1 MLKFKQFNWRANMS
15 TLVNKNVWSSS
26 DRQLG
31 WWTGSIESLKETEN
45 DLRDSVDN
53 INTPLIVVKHENQFK
68 FTTEGSISF
77 GASPDSKKALPFYG
91 YVAPTK
97 LDLLGDPSFC
107 KDHGIKYA
115 YIGGSMAHGIASPE
129 IAIALG
135 KAGMLGFIGAAGDSP
150 EKVEKTLIRMKAEN
164 VPFGFNLIH
173 SPNENGL
180 EDKIVD
186 LYLKHELHLVE
197 ASAFLQMTLPLIRY
211 RVTGIHK
218 DAEGNIVVPNRIIA
232 KVSRVEVASKFM
244 APPPQKMLDKLV
256 ESGVITDEQ
265 AEMATHI
272 PVAQDITS
280 EADSGGHTDNRPAV
294 CLHPTMIAL
303 RNQMQATY
311 NYAKPLR
318 VGFGGGNGTPAS
330 VAAAIAMG
338 AAYLVTG
345 SVHQACLESGTSDL
359 ARQMLTNAGQADTAM
374 APAGDMFEMGV
385 TVQVL
390 RRGTMFAMRA
400 QKLYELYR
408 KYNSLEEIP
417 EPDKTK
423 LEKQVFLDT
432 LENAWASTA
441 SFWMKKD
448 PREVEK
454 ANADPHHKMA
464 LTFRAYLGQS
474 SRWAT
479 AGIPERKM
487 DYQIWCGPAI
497 GAFNEWTK
505 GTFLEKLENRKVVTV
520 AFNLLYGAA
529 RELRIN
535 SLRTQGICLSNAI
548 SDSKPMELADI
559 TKFYEEAK

>member
-1 MLKFKQFNWRANMS
+1 MLNNLWTIPLEENMTCS
-15 TLVNKNVWSSS
+15 NSILVNS
-26 DRQLG
+26 DVKRQLG
-31 WWTGSIESLKETEN
+31 WWIGAEEDIKSTEK
-45 DLRDSVDN
+45 DLRSAIDD
-53 INTPLIVVKHENQFK
+53 INSPLFVVSHSNQLKFVSRGTLSFDLANKPSEN
-68 FTTEGSISF
+68 
-77 GASPDSKKALPFYG
+77 ALPFYG
-91 YVAPTK
+91 YAAPAS
-97 LDLLGDPSFC
+97 LENLGDPSFC

-150 EKVEKTLIRMKAEN
+150 EKVEKTLIRMKAEG

-186 LYLKHELHLVE
+186 LYLKYELHLVE

-211 RVTGIHK
+211 RVTGIHE
-218 DAEGNIVVPNRIIA
+218 DENGNIIVPNKIIA

-244 APPPQKMLDKLV
+244 APPPEKMLKKLV
-256 ESGVITDEQ
+256 EDGVITSHQ
-265 AEMATHI
+265 AELASKI

-294 CLHPTMIAL
+294 CLHPTMVAL
-303 RNQMQATY
+303 RNQMQAQY
-311 NYAKPLR
+311 NYSAPLR

-338 AAYLVTG
+338 AAFLVTG
-345 SVHQACLESGTSDL
+345 SVHQACLESGTSDI
-359 ARQMLTNAGQADTAM
+359 ARQLLANAGQADTAM

-390 RRGTMFAMRA
+390 RRGTMFAMRGK
-400 QKLYELYR
+400 KLYELYR
-408 KYNSLEEIP
+408 KYNSMDEIPSTDRETLEKTIFLSSLEE
-417 EPDKTK
+417 
-423 LEKQVFLDT
+423 
-432 LENAWASTA
+432 AWKNTE
-441 SFWMKKD
+441 SFWLKKD

-454 ANADPHHKMA
+454 ANKDPHHKMA

-505 GTFLEKLENRKVVTV
+505 GTFLEKVENRNVVTV
-520 AFNLLYGAA
+520 AMNLLFGAA

-535 SLRTQGICLSNAI
+535 QLRTQGISLAPSIAN
-548 SDSKPMELADI
+548 SVPMELDKI
-559 TKFYEEAK
+559 IH

>member
-1 MLKFKQFNWRANMS
+1 M
-15 TLVNKNVWSSS
+15 TLNNGNKIYSYSEH
-26 DRQLG
+26 QLG
-31 WWTGSIESLKETEN
+31 WWTGSEDFLKSTEEEIRRAIDDIN
-45 DLRDSVDN
+45 SPVFVVKQYNEYKIATKGTIYYGIDNKPSVD
-53 INTPLIVVKHENQFK
+53 
-68 FTTEGSISF
+68 S
-77 GASPDSKKALPFYG
+77 LPFYG
-91 YVAPTK
+91 YAAPTT
-97 LDLLGDPSFC
+97 LENLGDPSFC

-150 EKVEKTLIRMKAEN
+150 EKVEKTLIRMKAEG

-186 LYLKHELHLVE
+186 LYLKYELHLVE

-211 RVTGIHK
+211 RVTGIHE
-218 DAEGNIVVPNRIIA
+218 DENGNIIVPNRIIA

-244 APPPQKMLDKLV
+244 APPPQKMLNQLV
-256 ESGVITDEQ
+256 EQGVITQHQ
-265 AEMATHI
+265 AELAAKI

-294 CLHPTMIAL
+294 CLHPTMVAL
-303 RNQMQATY
+303 RNQMQAQY
-311 NYAKPLR
+311 NYSMPLR
-318 VGFGGGNGTPAS
+318 IGFGGGNGTPAS
-330 VAAAIAMG
+330 IAAAISMG

-345 SVHQACLESGTSDL
+345 SVHQACLESGTSDV
-359 ARQMLTNAGQADTAM
+359 ARQMLAAAGQADTAM

-390 RRGTMFAMRA
+390 RRGTLFAMRA
-400 QKLYELYR
+400 KKLYELYR

-417 EPDKTK
+417 AADRAT
-423 LEKQVFLDT
+423 LEKQYFLDT
-432 LENAWASTA
+432 LENAWAKTA
-441 SFWMKKD
+441 SFWNQKD
-448 PREVEK
+448 PREVAK
-454 ANADPHHKMA
+454 AEADSHHKMA

-479 AGIPERKM
+479 AGIPERKA
-487 DYQIWCGPAI
+487 DYQIWCGPAM

-505 GTFLEKLENRKVVTV
+505 GTFLEKVENRKVVTV
-520 AFNLLYGAA
+520 AMNLMIGAA

-535 SLRTQGICLSNAI
+535 QLRTQGI
-548 SDSKPMELADI
+548 MFTADI
-559 TKFYEEAK
+559 ANTVPIEI

>member
-1 MLKFKQFNWRANMS
+1 M
-15 TLVNKNVWSSS
+15 TLNNGNKIYSYSEH
-26 DRQLG
+26 QLG
-31 WWTGSIESLKETEN
+31 WWTGSEDFLKSTEEEIRRAIDDIN
-45 DLRDSVDN
+45 SPVFVVKQSNEYKIATKGTICYGIDNKPSVD
-53 INTPLIVVKHENQFK
+53 
-68 FTTEGSISF
+68 S
-77 GASPDSKKALPFYG
+77 LPFYG
-91 YVAPTK
+91 YAAPTT
-97 LDLLGDPSFC
+97 LENLGDPSFC

-150 EKVEKTLIRMKAEN
+150 EKVEKTLIRMKAEG

-186 LYLKHELHLVE
+186 LYLKYELHLVE

-211 RVTGIHK
+211 RVTGIHE
-218 DAEGNIVVPNRIIA
+218 DENGNIIVPNRIIA

-244 APPPQKMLDKLV
+244 APPPQKMLNQLV
-256 ESGVITDEQ
+256 EQGVITQHQ
-265 AEMATHI
+265 AELAAKI

-294 CLHPTMIAL
+294 CLHPTMVAL
-303 RNQMQATY
+303 RNQMQAQY
-311 NYAKPLR
+311 NYSMPLR
-318 VGFGGGNGTPAS
+318 IGFGGGNGTPAS
-330 VAAAIAMG
+330 IAAAISMG

-345 SVHQACLESGTSDL
+345 SVHQACLESGTSDV
-359 ARQMLTNAGQADTAM
+359 ARQMLAAAGQADTAM

-390 RRGTMFAMRA
+390 RRGTLFAMRA
-400 QKLYELYR
+400 KKLYELYR

-417 EPDKTK
+417 AADRAT
-423 LEKQVFLDT
+423 LEKQYFLDT
-432 LENAWASTA
+432 LENAWAKTA
-441 SFWMKKD
+441 SFWNQKD
-448 PREVEK
+448 PREVAK
-454 ANADPHHKMA
+454 AEADSHHKMA

-479 AGIPERKM
+479 AGIPERKA
-487 DYQIWCGPAI
+487 DYQIWCGPAM

-505 GTFLEKLENRKVVTV
+505 GTFLEKVENRKVVTV
-520 AFNLLYGAA
+520 AMNLMIGAA

-535 SLRTQGICLSNAI
+535 QLRTQGIMFSAEIANTVPI
-548 SDSKPMELADI
+548 EL
-559 TKFYEEAK
+559 